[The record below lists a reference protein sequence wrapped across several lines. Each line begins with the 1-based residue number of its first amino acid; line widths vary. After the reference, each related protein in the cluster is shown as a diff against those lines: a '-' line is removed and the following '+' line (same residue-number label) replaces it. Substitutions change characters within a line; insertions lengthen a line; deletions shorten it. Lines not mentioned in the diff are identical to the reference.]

1 MRRIPVVALCLK
13 WDCKRVKTESIW
25 NFFPLRI
32 KAAGK
37 GGGGGGGGG
46 EGFEFVVSLTLEIF

>member
-1 MRRIPVVALCLK
+1 MRRVPVVALCFK
-13 WDCKRVKTESIW
+13 WDCKRVKTEGTWS
-25 NFFPLRI
+25 FFPLRI

-37 GGGGGGGGG
+37 GGGGG